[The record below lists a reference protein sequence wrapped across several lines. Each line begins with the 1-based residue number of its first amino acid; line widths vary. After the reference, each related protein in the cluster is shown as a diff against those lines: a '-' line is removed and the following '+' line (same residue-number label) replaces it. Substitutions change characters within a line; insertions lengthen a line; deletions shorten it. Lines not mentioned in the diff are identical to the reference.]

1 VALHLLHDLPPIV
14 CGCMFGSARAS
25 STGLKWSAEPL
36 PSVASHG
43 TSIFHHSFPGGCSAS
58 NSLLVMIVHSRP
70 AHVDVALYHTSQ
82 VLNPSRSGTLLARIY
97 VSCSIAQGILSSTL
111 RNGPRPMPVTTF
123 LLHQAGLIPQGS
135 RYSGYWVSP
144 YVFIILP
151 VRVILPEHGSYAEKD

>member
-43 TSIFHHSFPGGCSAS
+43 TSIFHHSFPDGCSAS

-70 AHVDVALYHTSQ
+70 AHVDVALYHTSP
-82 VLNPSRSGTLLARIY
+82 VLNPSRSQRN
-97 VSCSIAQGILSSTL
+97 IASEDICL
-111 RNGPRPMPVTTF
+111 
-123 LLHQAGLIPQGS
+123 LLHCAGNPFFHSQEWPTSNASDNFSPSPSWSHTPRLEIFGLLGFPLCLHHPTSASNPS
-135 RYSGYWVSP
+135 RAW
-144 YVFIILP
+144 LL
-151 VRVILPEHGSYAEKD
+151 R